1 MCIVKEGCTSVAERR
16 IHRVTVKRVAD
27 SGRIIIRAE
36 AEVRNLPGDAVHT
49 VTSSGVQGLPS
60 DSDTAS
66 LKEME
71 DAQLSELR
79 KRLYAEGFS
88 KRAIATAV
96 KSVTRVGESRGD

>member
-1 MCIVKEGCTSVAERR
+1 MSDKR
-16 IHRVTVKRVAD
+16 IHRVTVKRTLD
-27 SGRIIIRAE
+27 SAQIDIRAE
-36 AEVRNLPGDAVHT
+36 AEVTLSGDAVQT
-49 VTSSGVQGLPS
+49 ITYSGLRGIS
-60 DSDTAS
+60 RDADTAS

-79 KRLYAEGFS
+79 KRLYAAGFS